1 MERLR
6 LATTLLAHPQDVFD
20 AWVTAKGHAAMTG
33 SPATS
38 EKKKGGAFT
47 AWDGYISG
55 THLELVPEKRILQSW
70 RTSEFPADA
79 PDSRLEVRLARA
91 AKGTRLTILQSGIPD
106 GQGEQYE
113 SGWQTHYFD
122 PMTRFFEATWT
133 ATEKVPRA
141 TKATKTAQKKKSS
154 KAARSNGTGGTKRKT
169 APSKKSAAPA
179 AKKKKQRARSA
190 KKR

>member
-6 LATTLLAHPQDVFD
+6 LATTLLALPKDVFD
-20 AWVTAKGHAAMTG
+20 AWITAKGHAAMTG
-33 SPATS
+33 APATS

-70 RTSEFPADA
+70 RTTEFPAGS

-106 GQGEQYE
+106 GQSEQYE

-133 ATEKVPRA
+133 EPAQAPRTA
-141 TKATKTAQKKKSS
+141 NPTKTAQKKKPS
-154 KAARSNGTGGTKRKT
+154 KKT
-169 APSKKSAAPA
+169 LPKGKAPKKEKKGPPKKSAAPA
-179 AKKKKQRARSA
+179 PKKKKASAKKKR
-190 KKR
+190 

>member
-6 LATTLLAHPQDVFD
+6 LATTLLALPKDVFD
-20 AWVTAKGHAAMTG
+20 AWITAKSHAAMTG

-70 RTSEFPADA
+70 RTTEFPAGA

-106 GQGEQYE
+106 GQSEQYE
-113 SGWQTHYFD
+113 AGWQTHYFD
-122 PMTRFFEATWT
+122 PMTRFFEATWAET
-133 ATEKVPRA
+133 AKVPQA
-141 TKATKTAQKKKSS
+141 TKPTKTAKKKKPSNRALAKD
-154 KAARSNGTGGTKRKT
+154 KAEKKGKK

-179 AKKKKQRARSA
+179 PKKKATKGSAKKKR
-190 KKR
+190 